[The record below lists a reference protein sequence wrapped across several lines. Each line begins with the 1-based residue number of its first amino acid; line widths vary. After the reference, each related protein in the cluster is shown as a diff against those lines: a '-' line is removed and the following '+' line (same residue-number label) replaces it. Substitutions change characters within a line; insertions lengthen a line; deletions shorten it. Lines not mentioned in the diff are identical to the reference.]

1 MTEAGATSVDLTGFP
16 GFAVACGHRN
26 LPLYTRAVEQ
36 GLVSVADVLTIRDI
50 LIRAGGQ
57 ESLEP
62 CGHCLLI
69 ALFAI
74 VGRGSTC
81 LPLDATRLSKEFAA
95 FCAGEHESMAA
106 SAVAMIKSDIPTM
119 FRGDGGPWPLVV
131 SEDRLYF
138 SRVFDSESSLRQ
150 RLASLVAAGDSEL
163 VREAGELAGIINM
176 ASIGA
181 AGGRDLNALQK
192 LALFL
197 ALRKRFLVV
206 SGGPGTGK
214 TAILGAIVRAFT
226 LAGVPPS
233 EMLLTA
239 PTGRAARRMGELL
252 DAGMPAVHTIHAA
265 LGYNPSRGT
274 FRHTEF
280 NPLPYR
286 LVACDEVSMVD
297 VGVMDSLLAAVRDD
311 ATVVM
316 LGDRDQ
322 LPSVDVGAVLGD
334 LVGSIQAP
342 QYRSATLDAARAAG
356 ITVDGLPVGES
367 AMADRLVLLRDS
379 YRTTGDVLTRAG
391 RVNRGDRRAFAGCSV
406 SISDRTEDAFDWGA
420 PGAACRVVDNLERFP
435 GGLDRLLRGWIDW
448 WYSGLSFVG
457 RGRTGSFRDALA
469 AFRGMLVHA
478 EPDASDEAVISE
490 CLSLAA
496 RGRILCALR
505 DGSRGASGVNLAIQ
519 QMVGS
524 GSGLYPGCPVM
535 VTRNSRPH
543 NLYNGDTGMALAT
556 DCGLRAWFM
565 SGKRPVSVPV
575 DGDLELVPA
584 HAVTIHKS
592 QGSEYDNVMVIL
604 PDSDSRLLSRELIYT
619 AMTRSR
625 NNAWIVGRQPV
636 IEAAIAKRIERYS
649 GIDLGETAGAAGGRD
664 GQQSDDES
672 SKLA

>member
-1 MTEAGATSVDLTGFP
+1 M
-16 GFAVACGHRN
+16 
-26 LPLYTRAVEQ
+26 YTRAVEQ

-106 SAVAMIKSDIPTM
+106 SAVAMIKSGIPLL
-119 FRGDGGPWPLVV
+119 RGDGGPWPLVV

-163 VREAGELAGIINM
+163 VCDAGDLSGIINT

-214 TAILGAIVRAFT
+214 TAILGAIVRAFIQ
-226 LAGVPPS
+226 AGVSPS
-233 EMLLTA
+233 DVLLTA

-252 DAGMPAVHTIHAA
+252 DASLNPGAAVAVEGSPGMPAVHTIHAA

-356 ITVDGLPVGES
+356 ITVDGLPVGET

-391 RVNRGDRRAFAGCSV
+391 RVNRGDRRAFVGCEVSV
-406 SISDRTEDAFDWGA
+406 LDRAEDAFDWGA
-420 PGAACRVVDNLERFP
+420 PGAACRVVDNLDRFP
-435 GGLDRLLRGWIDW
+435 GGLDGLLRSWIDW
-448 WYSGLSFVG
+448 WYSGLSFVA
-457 RGRTGSFRDALA
+457 RGRTGFFRDVLA
-469 AFRGMLVHA
+469 AFRGLLIHA
-478 EPDASDEAVISE
+478 EPDASDEAVVIE
-490 CLSLAA
+490 CLSLPA

-505 DGSRGASGVNLAIQ
+505 DGSRGAAGVNQAIRQ
-519 QMVGS
+519 IVGS

-535 VTRNSRPH
+535 VTRNSRRH
-543 NLYNGDTGMALAT
+543 NLFNGDTGIALAT

-592 QGSEYDNVMVIL
+592 QGSEYDNVLVIL
-604 PDSDSRLLSRELIYT
+604 PESDSRLLSRELIYT

-636 IEAAIAKRIERYS
+636 IESAIAKRIERYS
-649 GIDLGETAGAAGGRD
+649 GIDLGDTAGVADGRG

-672 SKLA
+672 SKLI